1 MKINERSLEMD
12 RVLKDEW
19 IKDDGSF
26 NPQGS
31 YTISNCMGYMVEL
44 NESGDGARLG
54 IMQDDRTYKVTD
66 WLDIEYVENYEAE
79 DEDDAFEPIIDP
91 QGFDVP
97 LNLVMRI

>member
-1 MKINERSLEMD
+1 MSD

-44 NESGDGARLG
+44 DKTGDAARLG
-54 IMQDDRTYKVTD
+54 IMQDDGSYKVTD
-66 WLDIEYVENYEAE
+66 WLEIEHIIGEYV
-79 DEDDAFEPIIDP
+79 DEFDSVIDP
-91 QGFDVP
+91 NGFNVP
-97 LNLVMRI
+97 LDQVIKIERSH